1 MPPNPWLSKH
11 TAPNIHHCATV
22 EEAAAVVV
30 QFRSAT
36 SAGVCTPENVARKKL
51 DCTYPSSPD
60 WTKMMLNYI
69 SSVKAPPKAAMQG
82 RLTQLVEEDDSI
94 VIGIVVGIA

>member
-30 QFRSAT
+30 QQER
-36 SAGVCTPENVARKKL
+36 
-51 DCTYPSSPD
+51 
-60 WTKMMLNYI
+60 YI
-69 SSVKAPPKAAMQG
+69 SKCLDTRECCQEEAG
-82 RLTQLVEEDDSI
+82 RYVPLLS
-94 VIGIVVGIA
+94 